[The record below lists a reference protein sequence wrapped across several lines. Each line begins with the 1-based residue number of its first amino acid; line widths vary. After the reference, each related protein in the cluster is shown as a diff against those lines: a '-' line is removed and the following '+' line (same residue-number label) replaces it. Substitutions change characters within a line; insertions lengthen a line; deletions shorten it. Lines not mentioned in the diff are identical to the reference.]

1 MILPPGP
8 TYHQGLRMDCPPEP
22 TQDRPPGQPYRWGL
36 MMARLPEQLQ
46 EPIHEGRDQ
55 GEEDP
60 RVAWLKTLEEF
71 ALTGA

>member
-1 MILPPGP
+1 
-8 TYHQGLRMDCPPEP
+8 
-22 TQDRPPGQPYRWGL
+22 
-36 MMARLPEQLQ
+36 MACLQELLQ

-71 ALTGA
+71 AWIDRRDRHIIGASGWIARRSRRKIARRDSHIVGAS